1 MKKEVEV
8 DIHVLQQK
16 EARKQQA
23 CAGIYMSY
31 SDYSLQ

>member
-8 DIHVLQQK
+8 DIHVLRQM

-23 CAGIYMSY
+23 YAEIYMSY
-31 SDYSLQ
+31 SDYSLR